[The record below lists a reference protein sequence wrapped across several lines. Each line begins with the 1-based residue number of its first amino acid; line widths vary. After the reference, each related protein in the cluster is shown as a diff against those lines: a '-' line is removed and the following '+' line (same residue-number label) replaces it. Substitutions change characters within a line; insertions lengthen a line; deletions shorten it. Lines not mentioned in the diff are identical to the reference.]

1 MRAHAKPLPPFP
13 GLRPHPFARRIAAA
27 SLAIVWIS
35 LTEAGTAQ
43 SPPSLAAGPS
53 TIPGTPADGSSSGA
67 AASQT
72 KGASSAPDVLDGLE
86 SLKLAKDPD
95 FGPPIFEP
103 GELFQGS
110 SVTGAAGLGG
120 AGAAFMRP
128 LEATLDTPTLNA
140 PSLQGGLEADPLVSP
155 NDRPPLLEVPNL
167 FGPTMTGSSLEVLNA
182 AGPSFQNRPLGTIGA
197 PSFLSKTH
205 SIAIGQGR
213 VRYGV
218 SVSASAAYNNNVTA
232 SPNNPQGDMIFT
244 LQPTFYLETGKKGTA
259 QFLWSPSFLNYSR
272 FKQFN
277 SLNQTFLF
285 TSRYRWTKLRVGLD
299 ASYIAQSGLFLNS
312 QGQAQQ
318 KAVYAKMFAGYS
330 LTKKT
335 EVSLDFSGTGTS
347 SSSGGNQFQG
357 TLTSSV
363 DYKFSRKTTIGAALA
378 LSYSSFSGGMSTS
391 EAFLLRLLYNPT
403 SKLVFRGEGGVQFRQ
418 SSSTSSG
425 SYSAATTV
433 VNLSLTYNPSL
444 KTYVSMRFF
453 RNVDMDGFSAG
464 TQQITTG
471 AEANASWRI
480 SRSANFQGGLGAGR
494 VESVATNGQDAG
506 TYNYVQA
513 NMALSY
519 LLSNDINLSLFDN
532 LQQRLGSKQ
541 GTNYISNMSGLSLG
555 MGF

>member
-1 MRAHAKPLPPFP
+1 MRAHAETPQQFL
-13 GLRPHPFARRIAAA
+13 GRSTSRFARLIALA
-27 SLAIVWIS
+27 SLAIAGVF
-35 LTEAGTAQ
+35 LTEAGMGQ
-43 SPPSLAAGPS
+43 SPPSVAAGAPTMTGAPIDS
-53 TIPGTPADGSSSGA
+53 PQGGTGASQANGSSS
-67 AASQT
+67 
-72 KGASSAPDVLDGLE
+72 APNVLDGLE

-95 FGPPIFEP
+95 LGPPIVEA
-103 GELFQGS
+103 GELFQGQPY
-110 SVTGAAGLGG
+110 TGATAPGG
-120 AGAAFMRP
+120 ADAAFMRP
-128 LEATLDTPTLNA
+128 LEANLDTPTLNA
-140 PSLQGGLEADPLVSP
+140 PALQGALEAAPLVSP
-155 NDRPPLLEVPNL
+155 NDKPPVLEVPNI
-167 FGPTMTGSSLEVLNA
+167 FGPTMTGSPLEVLNA
-182 AGPSFQNRPLGTIGA
+182 AGPSLQNRPLGTIGA

-205 SIAIGQGR
+205 SVAVGSGR

-218 SVSASAAYNNNVTA
+218 SVNASAAYNNNVTA
-232 SPNNPQGDMIFT
+232 SSTNPQGDMIFT
-244 LQPTFYLETGKKGTA
+244 LQPTFYLETGKKGTV
-259 QFLWSPSFLNYSR
+259 QFLWAPSFLEYSK

-357 TLTSSV
+357 TLTTSV

-391 EAFLLRLLYNPT
+391 ESFLLRLLYNPT
-403 SKLVFRGEGGVQFRQ
+403 SKLVFRGEGGLQFRQ
-418 SSSTSSG
+418 SSSTGAG

-433 VNLSLTYNPSL
+433 VNLSLTYNPTL

-471 AEANASWRI
+471 AESSASWRI
-480 SRSANFQGGLGAGR
+480 SRAASFQGGLAAGR
-494 VESVATNGQDAG
+494 VENVATNGQSAG

-519 LLSNDINLSLFDN
+519 LLNNDINLSLFDN
-532 LQQRLGSKQ
+532 LQQRMGGTQ
-541 GTNYISNMSGLSLG
+541 GGNYMSNMSGMSLG

>member
-1 MRAHAKPLPPFP
+1 MTGAPMDGPQGGTGASHAN
-13 GLRPHPFARRIAAA
+13 
-27 SLAIVWIS
+27 
-35 LTEAGTAQ
+35 
-43 SPPSLAAGPS
+43 
-53 TIPGTPADGSSSGA
+53 GSSS
-67 AASQT
+67 S
-72 KGASSAPDVLDGLE
+72 PNVLDGLE

-95 FGPPIFEP
+95 LGPPIVEA
-103 GELFQGS
+103 GELFQGQS
-110 SVTGAAGLGG
+110 YAGATAPGG
-120 AGAAFMRP
+120 ADAAFMRP
-128 LEATLDTPTLNA
+128 LEANLDTPTLDA
-140 PSLQGGLEADPLVSP
+140 PALQGALEAAPLAPP
-155 NDRPPLLEVPNL
+155 NDKPPLLEVPNL
-167 FGPTMTGSSLEVLNA
+167 FGPTMTGSALEVLNA
-182 AGPSFQNRPLGTIGA
+182 AGPSLQNRPLGTIGA

-205 SIAIGQGR
+205 SVAVGSGR

-218 SVSASAAYNNNVTA
+218 SVNASAAYNNNVTA
-232 SPNNPQGDMIFT
+232 SSTNPQGDMIFT
-244 LQPTFYLETGKKGTA
+244 LQPTFYLETGKKGTI
-259 QFLWSPSFLNYSR
+259 QFLWSPSFLEYSK

-357 TLTSSV
+357 TLTTSV

-403 SKLVFRGEGGVQFRQ
+403 SKLVFRGEGGLQFRQ
-418 SSSTSSG
+418 SSSTGAG
-425 SYSAATTV
+425 SYTASTTV
-433 VNLSLTYNPSL
+433 VNLSLTYNPTL

-471 AEANASWRI
+471 AESSASWRI
-480 SRSANFQGGLGAGR
+480 SRAASFQGGLAAGR
-494 VESVATNGQDAG
+494 VENVATNGQNAG

-513 NMALSY
+513 NLALSY
-519 LLSNDINLSLFDN
+519 LLNNDINLSLFDN
-532 LQQRLGSKQ
+532 LQQRMGGTQ
-541 GTNYISNMSGLSLG
+541 GGNYMSNMSGMSLG